1 MAMSHG
7 ALGHSTST
15 PTAPAR
21 KVGRSSTLLPTR
33 RRVVRPS
40 PGLKREDRQHSTI
53 VIVAH
58 TRAGARP
65 RKRAGRVL
73 CGACCTARA
82 AWCVLH
88 GVCCMPLLVAGGA
101 RVNVSVDVEG
111 SWDATGERACRAA
124 QLRGRCARNAHGL
137 LGNHWTFL
145 CSGHRSFRRGS
156 TLLPC
161 VHGVHVSSGALSL
174 Y

>member
-1 MAMSHG
+1 MSHG

-124 QLRGRCARNAHGL
+124 QLGSLRMVSWAIIGHSYLLWPPCIQKRLNAASVRAWCA
-137 LGNHWTFL
+137 
-145 CSGHRSFRRGS
+145 
-156 TLLPC
+156 
-161 VHGVHVSSGALSL
+161 HVSSGALSL